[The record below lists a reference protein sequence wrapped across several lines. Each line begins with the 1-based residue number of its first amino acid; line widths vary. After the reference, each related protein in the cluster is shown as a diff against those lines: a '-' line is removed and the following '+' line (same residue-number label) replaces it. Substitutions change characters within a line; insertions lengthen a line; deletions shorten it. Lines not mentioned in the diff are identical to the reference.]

1 MFDLTVSTSAPA
13 EARAILGALTTD
25 LEAEALGD
33 LRIVVSELVSNAVKY
48 GPGTPIHVEL
58 DVFAPDGV
66 RGQIADHGNPS
77 TAPRIHERPG
87 AHGGYGLA
95 PGRRLHHGLGRP
107 RGHHGRVVRT
117 RRLTTA
123 RATLRNPRWA

>member
-13 EARAILGALTTD
+13 EARAILGALAAD

-48 GPGTPIHVEL
+48 GPGTPIHLEHDNV
-58 DVFAPDGV
+58 APHGV
-66 RGQIADHGNPS
+66 RGEIADHGNPS

-87 AHGGYGLA
+87 AHGGYGL
-95 PGRRLHHGLGRP
+95 RL
-107 RGHHGRVVRT
+107 VDA
-117 RRLTTA
+117 LTTSWGFHEG
-123 RATLRNPRWA
+123 TTDVWFELGG